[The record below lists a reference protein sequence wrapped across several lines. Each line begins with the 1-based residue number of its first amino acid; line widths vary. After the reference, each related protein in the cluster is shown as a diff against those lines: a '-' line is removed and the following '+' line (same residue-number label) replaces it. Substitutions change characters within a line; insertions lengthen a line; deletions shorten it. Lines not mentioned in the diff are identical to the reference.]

1 MALYAFD
8 GTWNADEADEVKE
21 TNVMAF
27 CKCLP
32 LDMNVFYLEGVGTRL
47 GFIGKLLGGMTGV
60 GGRFRIARA
69 MEQLNQYFVEGDRT
83 IDIIGFSRG
92 AALAVHFANQVQ
104 EEKSG
109 AEVRFLGLWDL
120 VGCFGLPGNDL
131 NIGWDLTLPDNVKKC
146 YHAMALD
153 ERRGNFCLT
162 RVKPRKE
169 GVIEDRL
176 QEVWFRGVHSD
187 VGGGQCPGLANIALC
202 WMLRRAKEA
211 GLPVV
216 ADKLKQHE
224 LLCDPNA
231 AVSKSFDPIKDPQRT
246 INPGDFVHE
255 SVKARGHLGGRVHND
270 PPSGILI
277 AHG

>member
-8 GTWNADEADEVKE
+8 GTWNADEEDEAKE
-21 TNVMAF
+21 SNVLKF

-32 LDMNVFYLEGVGTRL
+32 LDMNVFYLEGVGSRI
-47 GFIGKLLGGMTGV
+47 GFIGKLLGGLGGV

-69 MEQLNQYFVEGDRT
+69 MEQLNQYFAEGDRV

-92 AALAVHFANQVQ
+92 AALALHFANQVQ

-109 AEVRFLGLWDL
+109 AEVRFLGLWDT
-120 VGCFGLPGNDL
+120 VACFGLPGNDL

-162 RVKPRKE
+162 RVIPKN
-169 GVIEDRL
+169 GDATGGRL

-187 VGGGQCPGLANIALC
+187 VGGGLCPGLSNIALC

-216 ADKLKQHE
+216 EDKLKQYE
-224 LLCDPNA
+224 ALCDSDA
-231 AVSKSFDPIKDPQRT
+231 VVSKSFDPIKDPKRT
-246 INPGDFVHE
+246 INPGDLVHE
-255 SVKARGHLGGRVHND
+255 SVKARGSLGGRIHND
-270 PPSGILI
+270 PPAGVRI
-277 AHG
+277 ARG